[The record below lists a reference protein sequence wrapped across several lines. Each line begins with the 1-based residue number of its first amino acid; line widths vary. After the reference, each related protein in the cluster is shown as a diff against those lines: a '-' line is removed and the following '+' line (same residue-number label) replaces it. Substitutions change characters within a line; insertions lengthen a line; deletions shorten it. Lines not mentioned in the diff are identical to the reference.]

1 MKSRSLFD
9 TDAWV
14 NRPFKPTPTPQTPI
28 VTLRPVAA
36 EKKPKPEPIIAIKPE
51 PAVPYGESYSPA
63 VRRIVEMVA
72 KVSGF
77 PVYELKGKSKAAPFV
92 DARQIIMFLARRFTD
107 RSLPVIG
114 QELGGRNH
122 TTCLHGEK
130 KIERII
136 RERKI
141 TRPGEDTPEAWA
153 MILLAELRTIRAE
166 IAVAYRE
173 RQSALLPTKYERLKA
188 ARAARRAQRE
198 AKS

>member
-1 MKSRSLFD
+1 MKPRSLFD

-36 EKKPKPEPIIAIKPE
+36 KQKPKPEPIIAIKPA

-72 KVSGF
+72 RVSGV

-107 RSLPVIG
+107 KSLPVIG
-114 QELGGRNH
+114 RELGGRDH
-122 TTCLHGEK
+122 TTCMHGK
-130 KIERII
+130 QKIDRII
-136 RERKI
+136 RERRI

-153 MILLAELRTIRAE
+153 PILLAELSAIRAE
-166 IAVAYRE
+166 IAVAYRD
-173 RQSALLPTKYERLKA
+173 RQYALLPTKYERQKA

-198 AKS
+198 AES